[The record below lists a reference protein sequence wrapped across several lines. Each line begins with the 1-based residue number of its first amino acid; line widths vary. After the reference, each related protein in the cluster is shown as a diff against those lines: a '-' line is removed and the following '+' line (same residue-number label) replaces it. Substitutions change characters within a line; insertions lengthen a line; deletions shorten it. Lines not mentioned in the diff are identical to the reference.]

1 MLYTIDVAIMIS
13 THTFVSVSFSDFKTK
28 FKHALNTIEFK
39 PTLAFAFVSV
49 EFSFPLLVDIFR
61 EQQITLFGSS
71 TGGEI
76 LFDTGTSYIGD
87 KSAVVILTDIP
98 FSSFRL
104 HFLNRGKLSSY
115 ALGQALGDKIMNSFK
130 HSSAIV
136 GASGILTDGQAL
148 MEGVLSKTGNQF
160 VMFGGLAG
168 DDALFE
174 KTFLF
179 TDETISDDGAMVLV
193 FDQNKIELS
202 GMISSGWISLG
213 AEFTVNRAVGNTV
226 FEINGLPALDMYMNY
241 LNVKE
246 DDLPG
251 IGIEYPF
258 MVKNHDGTSVLRA
271 VTGIDKEQRSLIFAG
286 TVSQDAT
293 VFFSTS
299 PGFEIMENTREKI
312 ISYHGKHQKADLLLL
327 FSCIARHITLGPLI
341 STEIK
346 LASIKWRKPLVGFF
360 TYGEIGNNEKGNCIF
375 SNQTFT
381 LALIREKRK

>member
-1 MLYTIDVAIMIS
+1 MIS
-13 THTFVSVSFSDFKTK
+13 THTFVSVSFSDFKAK

-49 EFSFPLLVDIFR
+49 EFSFPPLVDLFR
-61 EQQITLFGSS
+61 EQQIVLFGSS

-76 LFDTGTSYIGD
+76 LFDTGTEYIGN
-87 KSAVVILTDIP
+87 KSAVVVMTDIP
-98 FSSFRL
+98 STSFQLYFMNRGTLSSFE
-104 HFLNRGKLSSY
+104 
-115 ALGQALGDKIMNSFK
+115 LGQALGEKIGASFK
-130 HSSAIV
+130 HSSAIISS
-136 GASGILTDGQAL
+136 SGILTDGQAL
-148 MEGVLSKTGNQF
+148 VEGVLSKTGDKL

-174 KTFLF
+174 KTFVF
-179 TDETISDDGAMVLV
+179 TERAISDDGGLVLV
-193 FDQNKIELS
+193 FDQDKIELS
-202 GMISSGWISLG
+202 GMTSSGWISLG
-213 AEFTVNRAVGNTV
+213 AEFTINRSEGNTV

-258 MVKNHDGTSVLRA
+258 MVKKSDGSSVLRA

-286 TVSQDAT
+286 TVSQGST

-312 ISYHGKHQKADLLLL
+312 ISYHNENERADLMLL
-327 FSCIARHITLGPLI
+327 FSCIARHIALGPLI

-346 LASIKWRKPLVGFF
+346 LASIKWRKPLIGFF
-360 TYGEIGNNEKGNCIF
+360 TYGEVGNNENGNCSF
-375 SNQTFT
+375 YNQTFT
-381 LALIREKRK
+381 LALISEKGK

>member
-1 MLYTIDVAIMIS
+1 MIS

-39 PTLAFAFVSV
+39 PTLAFAFVSI
-49 EFSFPLLVDIFR
+49 EFSFPLLVDLFR
-61 EQQITLFGSS
+61 EQQIILFGSS

-76 LFDTGTSYIGD
+76 LFDTEAAYIGD
-87 KSAVVILTDIP
+87 KSAVVVLTDIP
-98 FSSFRL
+98 SSSFQL
-104 HFLNRGKLSSY
+104 HFVNRGKLSSFE
-115 ALGQALGDKIMNSFK
+115 LGQALGNKIMTSFK
-130 HSSAIV
+130 HSSAII
-136 GASGILTDGQAL
+136 GSGGILMDGQAL
-148 MEGVLSKTGNQF
+148 VEGVLSKTGNQY

-174 KTFLF
+174 KTFVF
-179 TDETISDDGAMVLV
+179 TDQTISDDGAMVLV
-193 FDQNKIELS
+193 FNGSKIELS
-202 GMISSGWISLG
+202 GMTSSGWISLG
-213 AEFTVNRAVGNTV
+213 AEFTVNRSKGNTI

-258 MVKNHDGTSVLRA
+258 MVKSGDGMSVLRA
-271 VTGIDKEQRSLIFAG
+271 VTGINKEQRSLIFAG
-286 TVSQDAT
+286 SVLQGSTIS
-293 VFFSTS
+293 FSTS
-299 PGFEIMENTREKI
+299 PGFEIMENTRDKI
-312 ISYHGKHQKADLLLL
+312 ISYHNKNPKADLLLL
-327 FSCIARHITLGPLI
+327 FSCIARHIALGPLI

-360 TYGEIGNNEKGNCIF
+360 TYGEMGNNENGNCSF
-375 SNQTFT
+375 YNQTFT

>member
-1 MLYTIDVAIMIS
+1 MIS
-13 THTFVSVSFSDFKTK
+13 THTFVSVSFSDFKAK

-39 PTLAFAFVSV
+39 PTLAFAFISV
-49 EFSFPLLVDIFR
+49 GFSFPSLIDLFR
-61 EQQITLFGSS
+61 EQKIALFGSS

-76 LFDTGTSYIGD
+76 LFDNGTEYVGN
-87 KSAVVILTDIP
+87 KSAVVVLTDIP
-98 FSSFRL
+98 FSDFQL
-104 HFLNRGKLSSY
+104 HFVNGGKLSSFE
-115 ALGQALGDKIMNSFK
+115 LGQALGDTIAASFE
-130 HSSAIV
+130 HSSAII
-136 GASGILTDGQAL
+136 GSSGILTDGQAL
-148 MEGVLSKTGNQF
+148 VEGVLSKTGNKF

-174 KTFLF
+174 KTFVF
-179 TDETISDDGAMVLV
+179 TERTISDDGGLVLV
-193 FDQNKIELS
+193 FDRDKIELS
-202 GMISSGWISLG
+202 GMSSSGWISLG
-213 AEFTVNRAVGNTV
+213 AEFTVNRAIGNIV
-226 FEINGLPALDMYMNY
+226 FEINSLPALDMYMNY

-258 MVKNHDGTSVLRA
+258 MVKKSDGSSVLRA

-286 TVSQDAT
+286 TVSQGST

-299 PGFEIMENTREKI
+299 PGFEIMENTRDRI
-312 ISYHGKHQKADLLLL
+312 ISYYNENPKADLMLL
-327 FSCIARHITLGPLI
+327 FSCIARHIALGPLI

-360 TYGEIGNNEKGNCIF
+360 TYGEVGNNKNGNCSF
-375 SNQTFT
+375 YNQTFT